1 MMIIGKTYD
10 EERALYAMQDSS
22 VEKCRFAGPA
32 DGESALKKM
41 LAIAAEKEFD
51 KITCIDMQE
60 RKEERLC
67 VNCMK

>member
-1 MMIIGKTYD
+1 MYLIIRQYSPRRTAYIT
-10 EERALYAMQDSS
+10 
-22 VEKCRFAGPA
+22 P

>member
-1 MMIIGKTYD
+1 MYLIIRQYSQRRTAYITPND
-10 EERALYAMQDSS
+10 
-22 VEKCRFAGPA
+22 
-32 DGESALKKM
+32 ESALKKM

>member
-1 MMIIGKTYD
+1 MYLIIRQYSQRRTAYIT
-10 EERALYAMQDSS
+10 
-22 VEKCRFAGPA
+22 P

-67 VNCMK
+67 VNCRK